1 VVTDPRAWSG
11 EEGDVVFSHLHRE
24 VLCTILTALVV
35 TTRGP
40 AIRAESPAQADS
52 VRRVRSGDPAIAG
65 LIERGASQSATFKQV
80 VAAVGASNGIVYVEP
95 GMCRHG
101 AMRACLRM
109 AMQVSGPNRLL
120 SVVVDKQRAWSDVE
134 LIGSIGHEL
143 QHAIEALSDPSVTD
157 GAKLYNFFR
166 RYAPTDGNRFETTAA
181 VNIGN
186 SIRDELRRP

>member
-1 VVTDPRAWSG
+1 MTDPRAWSG
-11 EEGDVVFSHLHRE
+11 QEGDVVIPHLHRE
-24 VLCTILTALVV
+24 VLCTILTAALVV
-35 TTRGP
+35 TIRGQ
-40 AIRAESPAQADS
+40 AIRAESPAQMPS
-52 VRRVRSGDPAIAG
+52 VPRVRSSDQAIAG
-65 LIERGASQSATFKQV
+65 LIERGASQSPTFKRIL
-80 VAAVGASNGIVYVEP
+80 AAVEGSNGIVYVEP
-95 GMCRHG
+95 GVCRQNL
-101 AMRACLRM
+101 RACLKI
-109 AMQVSGPNRLL
+109 AVQVSGPNRLL
-120 SVVVDKQRAWSDVE
+120 SVVVDKRRAWSDVE